1 MKGIHMRHQPFETW
15 IIDEIPLSSEQAQ
28 LLQSHLQECENCRK
42 LSTGWDAARTYLLQT
57 TVVSPAPGFTRR
69 FGASIAERRYRQQ
82 QMQVR
87 RTLLYLVS
95 GSFVSLLALMAYLLF
110 IVTPGGLLITVFG
123 SLTHTLVWWNN
134 LQEMY
139 LPLVQSLPIFVPVA
153 LWILFTTS
161 LSIFSILWVIS
172 IWRISTQGVP
182 NK

>member
-1 MKGIHMRHQPFETW
+1 MKGIHMRHQPFESW
-15 IIDEIPLSSEQAQ
+15 IIDDTNLTIEQAQ
-28 LLQSHLQECENCRK
+28 SLQSHLQSCEDCRK
-42 LSTGWDAARTYLLQT
+42 LSSGWAVARAYLSQAPA
-57 TVVSPAPGFTRR
+57 VSPAPGFTRR
-69 FGASIAERRYRQQ
+69 FGASIAERRFHQQ

-87 RTLLYLVS
+87 RTLLYLIG
-95 GSFVSLLALMAYLLF
+95 GSFASLLALMAYLLF
-110 IVTPGGLLITVFG
+110 IVTPTGVFITAFR

-134 LQEMY
+134 LQDIY

-161 LSIFSILWVIS
+161 LSIFSILWVVS